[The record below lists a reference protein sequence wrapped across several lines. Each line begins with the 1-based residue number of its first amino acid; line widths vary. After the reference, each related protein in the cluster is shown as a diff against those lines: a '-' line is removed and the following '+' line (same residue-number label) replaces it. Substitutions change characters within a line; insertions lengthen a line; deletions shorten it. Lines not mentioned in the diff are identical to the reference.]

1 MNYTRFF
8 GGIVTSLFM
17 LFLISAC
24 DDSSR
29 KTGGAEEKYY
39 LPDAGGNI
47 GEMLVLM
54 DSAKW
59 QGALGK
65 AVRETFAASVPGLP
79 QDEAYYDLKYISPRK
94 FNNVLKFAKNVM
106 IVMTLDS
113 NSPDSRELRKDFT
126 PQSLNRINS
135 EPDLFMT
142 TRTDEFARGQE
153 ILYLFSKDEASLISK
168 IKENKSRLVGHF
180 NKIESDRIA
189 DKIFSRRE
197 LNIEKKLM
205 EDQKFNFKIPFG
217 YDLAKNLQ
225 NFTWVRFL
233 DAEYE
238 KNVFVYHEPYTSDE
252 LFKTKDIAAFRE
264 KITGT
269 LMRDIEKP
277 EIYMTYQPELDFDV
291 REINFKGKFALET
304 RGLWKL
310 SDISG
315 GGPFISYTFVDQEL
329 NRLYYVEA
337 YVFAPSMDKFPLM
350 REMNTILK
358 TFQTESE
365 LKAATTSQ
373 TP

>member
-1 MNYTRFF
+1 MNYSRFF
-8 GGIVTSLFM
+8 GRIVTSLLI
-17 LFLISAC
+17 LFLVSAC
-24 DDSSR
+24 EEGSK
-29 KTGGAEEKYY
+29 KTGNSEEKYY

-59 QGALGK
+59 QGELGK
-65 AVRETFAASVPGLP
+65 TVRQAFAASVPGLP
-79 QDEAYYDLKYISPRK
+79 QDEPYFDLKYISPRK
-94 FNNVLKFAKNVM
+94 FNSVLKFAKNVL
-106 IVMTLDS
+106 IVMTLEG
-113 NSPDSRELRKDFT
+113 NSRDSRELRKDFT
-126 PQSLNRINS
+126 PASLNRINS
-135 EPDLFMT
+135 EPDLYMT

-153 ILYLFSKDEASLISK
+153 ILYLFSKDDEALIRK
-168 IKENKSRLVGHF
+168 VKENQSRLVNHF
-180 NKIESDRIA
+180 NQIESDRIA
-189 DKIFSRRE
+189 KKIFARRE
-197 LNIEKKLM
+197 INIEKKLM
-205 EDQKFNFKIPFG
+205 EDQKFTFKIPNG
-217 YDLAKNLQ
+217 YDLAKNLK
-225 NFTWVRFL
+225 NFAWVRFL

-252 LFKTKDIAAFRE
+252 IFKTKDLEVFRE

-277 EIYMTYQPELDFDV
+277 QIYMTYQPQLDFDV

-315 GGPFISYTFVDQEL
+315 GGPFVSYTFVDQEL

-337 YVFAPSMDKFPLM
+337 YVYAPSMDKFPLV
-350 REMNTILK
+350 REMQTILN

-365 LKAATTSQ
+365 LNATTTS
-373 TP
+373 PSS